1 MIHLNNS
8 GYHFILGS
16 QSPRRQFLL
25 HETGLNFEVL
35 VKPIVE
41 IFPANLKAEEIAL
54 YVSKEKAMVFDLNEL
69 PDKSL
74 IITADTIVWF
84 DDKKFGKP
92 LSHTEAKTMLQ
103 KLSGRKH
110 VVSTGVCF
118 RTIDRLHTFYV
129 NTDVYF
135 RNLEE
140 DEIDYYI
147 DTFKPYDKAG
157 AYGIQEWI
165 GYVGVERID
174 GSYFNVMGLP
184 VQRVYA
190 ELQKFINH
198 QGA

>member
-25 HETGLNFEVL
+25 HETGLDFEVL

>member
-1 MIHLNNS
+1 MIYLNNS

-25 HETGLNFEVL
+25 HETGLDFEVL

>member
-16 QSPRRQFLL
+16 QSPRRKFLL
-25 HETGLNFEVL
+25 HEMGLNFEVL

-54 YVSKEKAMVFDLNEL
+54 YVSKEKAMAFDFNEL

-74 IITADTIVWF
+74 IISADTIVWF
-84 DDKKFGKP
+84 DDEKFGKP
-92 LSHTEAKTMLQ
+92 LSHIEAKAMLR

-118 RTIDRLHTFYV
+118 RTIGRLHTFYV

-135 RNLEE
+135 RNLKD

-165 GYVGVERID
+165 GYIGVERID

-184 VQRVYA
+184 VQRVYV
-190 ELQKFINH
+190 ELQKFVDY
-198 QGA
+198 Q

>member
-1 MIHLNNS
+1 
-8 GYHFILGS
+8 
-16 QSPRRQFLL
+16 
-25 HETGLNFEVL
+25 FEVL

>member
-54 YVSKEKAMVFDLNEL
+54 YVSKEKAMAFDLNEL

-135 RNLEE
+135 KNLEE

-190 ELQKFINH
+190 ELQKFIDQ

>member
-1 MIHLNNS
+1 MINLNNT

-25 HETGLNFEVL
+25 HETGLDFEVL
-35 VKPIVE
+35 VKPIEE
-41 IFPANLKAEEIAL
+41 IFPPSLKAERIAL
-54 YVSKEKAMVFDLNEL
+54 HVSKEKAMAFDFSEL
-69 PDKSL
+69 PSKSL

-84 DDKKFGKP
+84 DDEKFGKP
-92 LSHTEAKTMLQ
+92 LSHQEAKGMLR

-118 RTIDRLHTFYV
+118 RTIDKLHTFYV

-135 RNLEE
+135 RSLKD

-165 GYVGVERID
+165 GYIGVERID

-184 VQRVYA
+184 VQRVYV
-190 ELQKFINH
+190 ELQKFIDN
-198 QGA
+198 